1 MAHKRTIC
9 STSSTYKRRWFLS
22 ASLTSFMIM
31 FCAAR
36 VCALQHTS
44 LTPLFNPSR
53 ANIVHCRHSSIGS
66 VTTTLYGFSRQGG
79 NRSKGQS
86 QRPQRRSP
94 QGQQPHPTQQVR
106 RNSSKTSSNNKLEKP
121 EIIFSN
127 NHVLV
132 VNKPAGW
139 KSQPGDGG
147 GQNNNNQSSS
157 YVDPKCLLTYLQSQE
172 LGGGS
177 QKNFL
182 SPTHR
187 LDQPCTGV
195 LIFAKNGKAASRI
208 QVAWAKR
215 KVKKIYWVV
224 VEGGDDGLDL
234 LISRSKLVNGSGKN
248 PTYQLS
254 GMLKST
260 GGGKGGGGQRDNKG
274 GGRGSVICKP
284 LPPNQTS
291 VNGDKSNGGFR
302 VCHIEWE
309 HLKTLPTSKQST
321 NAPRYLLSV
330 STDTGAKHQVRALLA
345 LAGGAPIAGDL
356 RYGDNYSNRGGK
368 VDGPLPDG
376 SVALH
381 ARSVFLPTV
390 SLGGMEFLLD
400 KPFVGN
406 IPGRWREFFGV
417 REQDVKGLR

>member
-1 MAHKRTIC
+1 
-9 STSSTYKRRWFLS
+9 
-22 ASLTSFMIM
+22 MIM

-36 VCALQHTS
+36 ICALQHAS
-44 LTPLFNPSR
+44 QLLPLFNPSR
-53 ANIVHCRHSSIGS
+53 SAIHYRHSLIRS
-66 VTTTLYGFSRQGG
+66 VTTLYGFSRQGEK
-79 NRSKGQS
+79 NRSNNVQS
-86 QRPQRRSP
+86 QRPNRRSP
-94 QGQQPHPTQQVR
+94 STQQPNLTQQQVR
-106 RNSSKTSSNNKLEKP
+106 RNSSKTSTNKLEKP

-147 GQNNNNQSSS
+147 RQNNSNQSTGSI
-157 YVDPKCLLTYLQSQE
+157 DPKCLLTYLQSQE

-177 QKNFL
+177 LNNFL

-195 LIFAKNGKAASRI
+195 LIFAKNGKAASRV

-224 VEGGDDGLDL
+224 VEGGENLDF
-234 LISRSKLVNGSGKN
+234 LISRSKLVKGSGKK

-254 GMLKST
+254 GMI
-260 GGGKGGGGQRDNKG
+260 KGSG
-274 GGRGSVICKP
+274 GGRGRGGPRGNKGGSVICKP
-284 LPPNQTS
+284 LPPNQAS
-291 VNGDKSNGGFR
+291 LDEDKSNGGFR

-309 HLKTLPTSKQST
+309 HLKTLPTSNHST
-321 NAPRYLLSV
+321 NNVPRYLLSV

-345 LAGGAPIAGDL
+345 FAGGAPIAGDL
-356 RYGDNYSNRGGK
+356 RYGDNYSNRGGR
-368 VDGPLPDG
+368 VEGPLPDG

-390 SLGGMEFLLD
+390 SLGGMEFLED
-400 KPFVGN
+400 KPFTAN
-406 IPGRWREFFGV
+406 LPGRWKEFFGIG
-417 REQDVKGLR
+417 EQDVKGLR

>member
-1 MAHKRTIC
+1 MAKKITNF
-9 STSSTYKRRWFLS
+9 STSCCDRRRSLS
-22 ASLTSFMIM
+22 SRQTVLMIM
-31 FCAAR
+31 LCAAR
-36 VCALQHTS
+36 VCALQVVTH
-44 LTPLFNPSR
+44 LFSPSR
-53 ANIVHCRHSSIGS
+53 ANRYYCCSSTRR
-66 VTTTLYGFSRQGG
+66 VTTTLHGFSRQGER
-79 NRSKGQS
+79 RSKGDQS
-86 QRPQRRSP
+86 QRPQRRTFQS
-94 QGQQPHPTQQVR
+94 QQPRPTQQVR
-106 RNSSKTSSNNKLEKP
+106 QNSSNTSSNNKLEKP

-147 GQNNNNQSSS
+147 GQNNNNQNSNH
-157 YVDPKCLLTYLQSQE
+157 VDPKCLLTYLQLQE

-224 VEGGDDGLDL
+224 VEGGDDGLDF
-234 LISRSKLVNGSGKN
+234 LISRSKLVNGNDKN

-254 GMLKST
+254 GMLKSI
-260 GGGKGGGGQRDNKG
+260 GGGARGNKG
-274 GGRGSVICKP
+274 GGRGSVVCKP
-284 LPPNQTS
+284 VPPNQTS
-291 VNGDKSNGGFR
+291 SSNNDKSDGFR
-302 VCHIEWE
+302 VCHIEWK
-309 HLKTLPTSKQST
+309 HLKTLPNSKHST
-321 NAPRYLLSV
+321 NGPKYLLSV

-390 SLGGMEFLLD
+390 SLGGMEFLLE
-400 KPFVGN
+400 KPFIGDL
-406 IPGRWREFFGV
+406 PSRWREYFGV
-417 REQDVKGLR
+417 REQDVKELK

>member
-1 MAHKRTIC
+1 M
-9 STSSTYKRRWFLS
+9 
-22 ASLTSFMIM
+22 FMIM
-31 FCAAR
+31 LCATR
-36 VCALQHTS
+36 VCALQF
-44 LTPLFNPSR
+44 TPLFSPSSR
-53 ANIVHCRHSSIGS
+53 AHRHYCCSSIRS
-66 VTTTLYGFSRQGG
+66 VTTTLHGFSRQGER
-79 NRSKGQS
+79 RSKGGQS
-86 QRPQRRSP
+86 QRPQRRKF
-94 QGQQPHPTQQVR
+94 QAQQPRPTQQVR
-106 RNSSKTSSNNKLEKP
+106 SRHNSSRSSSNNKLEKP

-147 GQNNNNQSSS
+147 GQNNNQSSN
-157 YVDPKCLLTYLQSQE
+157 YVDPKCLLTYLQLQE

-208 QVAWAKR
+208 QVAWSKR

-224 VEGGDDGLDL
+224 VEGGDDGLDF
-234 LISRSKLVNGSGKN
+234 LISRSKLVNGNEKN

-260 GGGKGGGGQRDNKG
+260 GGGSRGNKG
-274 GGRGSVICKP
+274 GGRGSVVCKP

-291 VNGDKSNGGFR
+291 SNNDKSNSNGFR
-302 VCHIEWE
+302 VCHIEWK
-309 HLKTLPTSKQST
+309 HLKTLPTSKHST
-321 NAPRYLLSV
+321 NGPKYLLSV

-400 KPFVGN
+400 KPFIGPL
-406 IPGRWREFFGV
+406 PGRWREYFGV
-417 REQDVKGLR
+417 REQDVKGLQ

>member
-1 MAHKRTIC
+1 MAHKRTIV
-9 STSSTYKRRWFLS
+9 STSYRNRRRWLS
-22 ASLTSFMIM
+22 ARLKIFMIM
-31 FCAAR
+31 LCAAR
-36 VCALQHTS
+36 ICALQV
-44 LTPLFNPSR
+44 LPLFSPSQ
-53 ANIVHCRHSSIGS
+53 ANRHCRRCSIRS
-66 VTTTLYGFSRQGG
+66 VTTTLHGFSRQGER
-79 NRSKGQS
+79 RSKRGPS
-86 QRPQRRSP
+86 QRPQRRTS
-94 QGQQPHPTQQVR
+94 QAQQPRPTQQQQQQVR
-106 RNSSKTSSNNKLEKP
+106 RNTSKTSSNNKLEKP
-121 EIIFSN
+121 EIIYSN

-147 GQNNNNQSSS
+147 GQNNNNQNSNH
-157 YVDPKCLLTYLQSQE
+157 VDPKCLLTYLQSQE

-224 VEGGDDGLDL
+224 VEGGDDGLDF
-234 LISRSKLVNGSGKN
+234 LISRSKLVNGNERN

-260 GGGKGGGGQRDNKG
+260 GGGKGGGGPRGNKG
-274 GGRGSVICKP
+274 GGRGSVVCKP

-291 VNGDKSNGGFR
+291 LTSDKSNGGFR
-302 VCHIEWE
+302 VCHIEWK
-309 HLKTLPTSKQST
+309 HLKTLPTSNHST
-321 NAPRYLLSV
+321 NTPKYLLSV
-330 STDTGAKHQVRALLA
+330 STETGAKHQVRALLA

-356 RYGDNYSNRGGK
+356 RYGDNYSNRGGR

-390 SLGGMEFLLD
+390 SLGGMEFLVD
-400 KPFVGN
+400 KPFVGDL
-406 IPGRWREFFGV
+406 PGRWREWFGV
-417 REQDVKGLR
+417 REQDVKGLS